1 MEQLLTKQ
9 LPAADRP
16 YSQDELADIRQRNL
30 ERLNIGSTMVYHP
43 NSGYFYLAKSGGKKE
58 AAVLSGEVLEDGCC
72 SVCWKLRKTPSELRD
87 IANTMIDE
95 FILRFEKKPEK
106 WTRELI
112 HLENTFYKWL
122 YIDFDRKRGDRR
134 PRNNRRDDNGGE
146 RRFRN
151 NNRRDDNG
159 GERRFRNNN
168 HHDDNGGERRFRN
181 NNRDDNGGERR
192 FRNNNRRDDNGGE
205 RRFRNNNR
213 RDNDTVEAPVD
224 DTPPELTNDN
234 EFPAL

>member
-112 HLENTFYKWL
+112 HLENTFQL
-122 YIDFDRKRGDRR
+122 QH
-134 PRNNRRDDNGGE
+134 NGGREPFSTE
-146 RRFRN
+146 RNFGVLSSVVQR
-151 NNRRDDNG
+151 G
-159 GERRFRNNN
+159 
-168 HHDDNGGERRFRN
+168 
-181 NNRDDNGGERR
+181 
-192 FRNNNRRDDNGGE
+192 
-205 RRFRNNNR
+205 
-213 RDNDTVEAPVD
+213 PQQ
-224 DTPPELTNDN
+224 
-234 EFPAL
+234 

>member
-16 YSQDELADIRQRNL
+16 YSQHELADIRQRNL
-30 ERLNIGSTMVYHP
+30 DRLNIGSTMVYHP

-58 AAVLSGEVLEDGCC
+58 AAVLSGEVLEEGCC

-87 IANTMIDE
+87 IANNMIDE

-112 HLENTFYKWL
+112 HLENTYYKWL

-134 PRNNRRDDNGGE
+134 PRNNRNDDNGGDRDDGGNRRFRNNRGDDGGNRRDNNGGYRSRNNRRDNNGGE
-146 RRFRN
+146 RRYRT
-151 NNRRDDNG
+151 
-159 GERRFRNNN
+159 
-168 HHDDNGGERRFRN
+168 
-181 NNRDDNGGERR
+181 
-192 FRNNNRRDDNGGE
+192 
-205 RRFRNNNR
+205 NNR
-213 RDNDTVEAPVD
+213 RDNVTEAPVD
-224 DTPPELTNDN
+224 NTPPELTNDN
-234 EFPAL
+234 DFPAL

>member
-30 ERLNIGSTMVYHP
+30 DRLNIGSTMVYHP

-72 SVCWKLRKTPSELRD
+72 SVCWKLRKTPSELRE

-112 HLENTFYKWL
+112 HLENTYYKWL
-122 YIDFDRKRGDRR
+122 YIDFDRKK
-134 PRNNRRDDNGGE
+134 GE

-151 NNRRDDNG
+151 NRRDNG
-159 GERRFRNNN
+159 GERRPRNN
-168 HHDDNGGERRFRN
+168 H
-181 NNRDDNGGERR
+181 RDD
-192 FRNNNRRDDNGGE
+192 
-205 RRFRNNNR
+205 
-213 RDNDTVEAPVD
+213 DTVEAPVD
-224 DTPPELTNDN
+224 NTPPELTNDN

>member
-16 YSQDELADIRQRNL
+16 YSQDELEDIRQRNL
-30 ERLNIGSTMVYHP
+30 DRLNIGSTMVYHP

-72 SVCWKLRKTPSELRD
+72 SVCWKLRKTPSELRE

-112 HLENTFYKWL
+112 HLENIFYKWL
-122 YIDFDRKRGDRR
+122 YIDFDRKK
-134 PRNNRRDDNGGE
+134 GE
-146 RRFRN
+146 RRFR
-151 NNRRDDNG
+151 
-159 GERRFRNNN
+159 
-168 HHDDNGGERRFRN
+168 

-192 FRNNNRRDDNGGE
+192 FRNNRDDNGGE
-205 RRFRNNNR
+205 RRFRNNHDDNGGERRFRNNR
-213 RDNDTVEAPVD
+213 RDNGGDRRPRNNRRDNGGDRRPRNNHRDDDTVEAPVD
-224 DTPPELTNDN
+224 NTPPELTNDN

>member
-16 YSQDELADIRQRNL
+16 YSQHELADIRQRNL
-30 ERLNIGSTMVYHP
+30 DRLNIGSTMVYHP

-58 AAVLSGEVLEDGCC
+58 AAVLSGEVLEEGCC

-87 IANTMIDE
+87 TANIMIDE

-112 HLENTFYKWL
+112 HLENTYYKWL

-134 PRNNRRDDNGGE
+134 PPRNNGGDDNGGGD
-146 RRFRN
+146 RRFR
-151 NNRRDDNG
+151 
-159 GERRFRNNN
+159 
-168 HHDDNGGERRFRN
+168 
-181 NNRDDNGGERR
+181 NNRDDNGGGDRR
-192 FRNNNRRDDNGGE
+192 FRNNRDDNGGGDRRFRNNRDNNGGGDRRFRNNRDNNNGGD

-213 RDNDTVEAPVD
+213 RDNVTEEAPPVD
-224 DTPPELTNDN
+224 NTPPELTNNN

>member
-30 ERLNIGSTMVYHP
+30 DRLNIGSTMVYHP

-58 AAVLSGEVLEDGCC
+58 AAVLSGEVLEEGCC

-87 IANTMIDE
+87 TANIMIDE

-112 HLENTFYKWL
+112 HLENTYYKWL

-134 PRNNRRDDNGGE
+134 PPRNNGGDDNGGDRRSRNNGGDNNGGD

-151 NNRRDDNG
+151 NGGDNNG
-159 GERRFRNNN
+159 GDRRFRNNRDN
-168 HHDDNGGERRFRN
+168 NGGGDRRFRN
-181 NNRDDNGGERR
+181 NRDNNGGG
-192 FRNNNRRDDNGGE
+192 D

-213 RDNDTVEAPVD
+213 RDNVTEEAPVD
-224 DTPPELTNDN
+224 TTPPELTNDN

>member
-1 MEQLLTKQ
+1 
-9 LPAADRP
+9 
-16 YSQDELADIRQRNL
+16 
-30 ERLNIGSTMVYHP
+30 MVYHP

-72 SVCWKLRKTPSELRD
+72 SVCWKLRKTPSELRE

-112 HLENTFYKWL
+112 HLENIFYKWL
-122 YIDFDRKRGDRR
+122 YIDFDRKK
-134 PRNNRRDDNGGE
+134 GE
-146 RRFRN
+146 RRFR
-151 NNRRDDNG
+151 
-159 GERRFRNNN
+159 
-168 HHDDNGGERRFRN
+168 

-192 FRNNNRRDDNGGE
+192 FRNNRRDNGGDRRPRNNHRGDDNGGDRRPRNNRRDDNA
-205 RRFRNNNR
+205 
-213 RDNDTVEAPVD
+213 EAPVD
-224 DTPPELTNDN
+224 NTPPELTNDN

>member
-9 LPAADRP
+9 LPPADRP
-16 YSQDELADIRQRNL
+16 YSQDELTDIRQRNL

-43 NSGYFYLAKSGGKKE
+43 NSGYFYLAKAGGKKE
-58 AAVLSGEVLEDGCC
+58 AAVLSGETLEDGCC
-72 SVCWKLRKTPSELRD
+72 SVCWKLRKTPSELRE
-87 IANTMIDE
+87 IANNMIDE

-134 PRNNRRDDNGGE
+134 PRNNRNDDNGGE
-146 RRFRN
+146 RRDNGGERRYRN
-151 NNRRDDNG
+151 NRRDNGGDRRDNGGDRRYRNNRRDSDNGGERRPRNNRRDDNA
-159 GERRFRNNN
+159 
-168 HHDDNGGERRFRN
+168 
-181 NNRDDNGGERR
+181 
-192 FRNNNRRDDNGGE
+192 
-205 RRFRNNNR
+205 
-213 RDNDTVEAPVD
+213 TAPVD
-224 DTPPELTNDN
+224 NTPPELTNDN

>member
-16 YSQDELADIRQRNL
+16 YSQHELADIRQRNL
-30 ERLNIGSTMVYHP
+30 DRLNIGSTMVYHP

-58 AAVLSGEVLEDGCC
+58 AAVLSGEVLEEGCC

-87 IANTMIDE
+87 IANNMIDE

-112 HLENTFYKWL
+112 HLENTYYKWL

-134 PRNNRRDDNGGE
+134 PPRNNGGDNGGE
-146 RRFRN
+146 RRYRITIAGMIVGVN
-151 NNRRDDNG
+151 DDIG
-159 GERRFRNNN
+159 TIAEMIVVIEVGTTAAIIMAVSVAT
-168 HHDDNGGERRFRN
+168 GPT
-181 NNRDDNGGERR
+181 
-192 FRNNNRRDDNGGE
+192 
-205 RRFRNNNR
+205 
-213 RDNDTVEAPVD
+213 TVVIM
-224 DTPPELTNDN
+224 LQKKH
-234 EFPAL
+234 L